1 MQPLRVER
9 RSRARHYELQ
19 KIPFDTVVAVKRDT
33 DKERAVQRTENKKER
48 DFRKSGLDKKYE
60 EFDGE
65 AYVGRTIRKKF
76 EDGLTYEGTVASYD
90 SKARGDPQKG
100 FRWLVRYLDGDK
112 ETMSLEELQKFL
124 V

>member
-1 MQPLRVER
+1 VLHHCFASRVALQYCGAHVVGVER
-9 RSRARHYELQ
+9 FNNACTSDAGDVT
-19 KIPFDTVVAVKRDT
+19 K
-33 DKERAVQRTENKKER
+33 ENKKER

-90 SKARGDPQKG
+90 RKARGDPQKG
-100 FRWLVRYLDGDK
+100 YRWLVRYLDGDE
-112 ETMSLEELQKFL
+112 ETMSLEELRRWG